1 MTKNNSKALIFT
13 ILGISQRKKLMI
25 VKIFTVWILCI
36 CVLIMQVDTLR
47 KKNENKYLVFDS
59 EDENKELL
67 KTYNTVWNEIKNK
80 IKEVSNSECDY
91 GKDYMKIRFNTDDN

>member
-1 MTKNNSKALIFT
+1 M
-13 ILGISQRKKLMI
+13 
-25 VKIFTVWILCI
+25 KIFTVWILCI

-59 EDENKELL
+59 KDENKELL
-67 KTYNTVWNEIKNK
+67 KKCNNVWNEIKNK
-80 IKEVSNSECDY
+80 IKEVSDSECDY

>member
-1 MTKNNSKALIFT
+1 
-13 ILGISQRKKLMI
+13 
-25 VKIFTVWILCI
+25 
-36 CVLIMQVDTLR
+36 MQVDTLR
-47 KKNENKYLVFDS
+47 KKNENKSLVFDS

>member
-1 MTKNNSKALIFT
+1 
-13 ILGISQRKKLMI
+13 
-25 VKIFTVWILCI
+25 
-36 CVLIMQVDTLR
+36 MQVDTLR